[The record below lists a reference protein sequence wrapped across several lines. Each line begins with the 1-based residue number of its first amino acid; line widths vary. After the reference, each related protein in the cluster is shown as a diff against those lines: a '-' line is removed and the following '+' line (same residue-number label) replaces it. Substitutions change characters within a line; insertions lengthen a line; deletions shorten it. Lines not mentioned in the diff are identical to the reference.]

1 MRKAFATLGVVAL
14 AIGLGACRE
23 EEQDRPL
30 TFEPGVYGG
39 APDEVLTDDARQTL
53 DRRHDIQR
61 F

>member
-1 MRKAFATLGVVAL
+1 MRKVFVTVAVVAM
-14 AIGLGACRE
+14 AIGLGACRA

-30 TFEPGVYGG
+30 TFNPGVYGG

-53 DRRHDIQR
+53 DRRHEIQR

>member
-1 MRKAFATLGVVAL
+1 MRKAFATVAVVAL
-14 AIGLGACRE
+14 AIGLGACRA

-39 APDEVLTDDARQTL
+39 APDEELTDEARQTL
-53 DRRHDIQR
+53 DRRHDNQR

>member
-1 MRKAFATLGVVAL
+1 MRKAIAILAVAAM

-39 APDEVLTDDARQTL
+39 APDQELTDDARQTL
-53 DRRHDIQR
+53 DQRHDIQR